1 MSDVIDLTLV
11 LRNTERAARAA
22 EAALAIAQ
30 RLETDLGARLT
41 AIEGRMGGYMAGLNS
56 LERGILRITDRL
68 LDHDGRFDAIEKR
81 FDGLDAALAKLGAD
95 LSESTERIIRE
106 IRVNGR

>member
-1 MSDVIDLTLV
+1 MSTTLDLSLI

-30 RLETDLGARLT
+30 RLETDLSTRLT
-41 AIEGRMGGYMAGLNS
+41 AIEGRMAGYMAGLNS

-68 LDHDGRFDAIEKR
+68 YDHDARFDTIERKLADHDGRFDAIERKLA
-81 FDGLDAALAKLGAD
+81 DIDATLAAILAKLP
-95 LSESTERIIRE
+95 
-106 IRVNGR
+106 

>member
-1 MSDVIDLTLV
+1 MSDVLDLTLV

-41 AIEGRMGGYMAGLNS
+41 AIEGRMAGYMAGLNS

-81 FDGLDAALAKLGAD
+81 LRDHDARFDAIDATLAAILAKLP
-95 LSESTERIIRE
+95 
-106 IRVNGR
+106 